1 MNKIE
6 VLDHAV
12 DDVYHIDSIEPLDQ
26 ECFFEGFNNIK
37 QQEKKNGA
45 IYTKWYI
52 KFRMYGYTVVLTRIE
67 EKRV

>member
-1 MNKIE
+1 MNKTE

-37 QQEKKNGA
+37 QQEKKTEP
-45 IYTKWYI
+45 YTLNDI
-52 KFRMYGYTVVLTRIE
+52 
-67 EKRV
+67 